1 MKAMTLNTLPDT
13 VATSAAIKE
22 WNITVTDESNA
33 VISKIETLIG
43 TALDASERNP
53 LLNLPSIFGP
63 VRTWFSPFARN
74 GYSEFKIIDL
84 WRLRRTLKYLVNTLI
99 PSIPLDPP
107 PFGPSLLNNI
117 FWHPTV
123 ILQRPDHNG
132 SYTSFPE
139 EVWFFINGIMTN
151 DSIAQLNAA
160 YLASLFHRPL
170 TLIQNSTDSL
180 LIDLFECLM
189 GRDWEFEQTF
199 NGWDMTE
206 SAIKAFPPIY
216 EALTNPQKKKVV
228 VVAHSQ
234 GTIIM
239 AYVLRLLKGQ
249 WPETEGMKMLQPKK
263 SRVVAV
269 GPEQWYTPA
278 EPVFVYPDQ
287 TPLKPSDFRPLAA
300 EELAKLEIYC
310 FANCARQ
317 MTYFDNE
324 ARVPWIESVGNEHDL
339 VARLGMLA
347 PHPEERQIAID
358 GPRYLHKDTWG
369 HLLNVHYLY
378 DIDKHEQGKGRQ
390 PGGSGDGTFK
400 GTLQLLN
407 TDQFPDKPTPRL
419 FKYINGGHPSP
430 LSPPQ

>member
-1 MKAMTLNTLPDT
+1 
-13 VATSAAIKE
+13 
-22 WNITVTDESNA
+22 
-33 VISKIETLIG
+33 
-43 TALDASERNP
+43 
-53 LLNLPSIFGP
+53 
-63 VRTWFSPFARN
+63 
-74 GYSEFKIIDL
+74 
-84 WRLRRTLKYLVNTLI
+84 
-99 PSIPLDPP
+99 
-107 PFGPSLLNNI
+107 
-117 FWHPTV
+117 
-123 ILQRPDHNG
+123 
-132 SYTSFPE
+132 
-139 EVWFFINGIMTN
+139 
-151 DSIAQLNAA
+151 
-160 YLASLFHRPL
+160 
-170 TLIQNSTDSL
+170 
-180 LIDLFECLM
+180 
-189 GRDWEFEQTF
+189 
-199 NGWDMTE
+199 MTE

-249 WPETEGMKMLQPKK
+249 WPETEGVKMLRPKK

-269 GPEQWYTPA
+269 GPEPLYTPV
-278 EPVFVYPDQ
+278 EPVFVYPNQ
-287 TPLKPSDFRPLAA
+287 TPLKPSDFRPVTA

-310 FANCARQ
+310 FANCARR
-317 MTYFDNE
+317 MTYFDKK
-324 ARVPWIESVGNEHDL
+324 ARVPWIESIGNEHDL

-358 GPRYLHKDTWG
+358 GPRYVHKDTWG

-407 TDQFPDKPTPRL
+407 TAQFPDEPTPRL
-419 FKYINGGHPSP
+419 FKYINGGHTSP